1 MVGVCL
7 DGADFLT
14 RAVVLALAVA
24 LTLGNL
30 TFLAGLVSS
39 FLTGRFLGDGVLEAF
54 FDALDVVAEDDFVLE
69 TRALVTA
76 FLTPA
81 LSDWEPRSFLLL
93 RREVE
98 PSKAFPMRRFALVT
112 LLLALLVVE
121 RDFFGVSFA
130 SLSFER

>member
-14 RAVVLALAVA
+14 RTVVLALAVA

-54 FDALDVVAEDDFVLE
+54 FDALDVVEDDFVLE